1 MGDVSMH
8 NIDCYVSAN
17 LLLRRGGLWNLA
29 QAPRKNLKLTIFFIS
44 VTFESK
50 TLNPISL
57 QKDVCYQ
64 RHDWN
69 KPPPMKKCGV

>member
-17 LLLRRGGLWNLA
+17 LLLRRGALWNLA
-29 QAPRKNLKLTIFFIS
+29 KKKFKTHNFIIS

-50 TLNPISL
+50 TPNPISL

-64 RHDWN
+64 HIDWN
-69 KPPPMKKCGV
+69 NPPPMKKCGV